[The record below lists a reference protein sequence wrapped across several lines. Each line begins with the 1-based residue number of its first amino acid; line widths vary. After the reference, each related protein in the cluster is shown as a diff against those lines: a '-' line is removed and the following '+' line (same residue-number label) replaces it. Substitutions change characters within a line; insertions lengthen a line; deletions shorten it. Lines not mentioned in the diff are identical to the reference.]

1 MRQWILALVVGLL
14 IGLGLGVGLSFLWF
28 AQTRPTIAVAL
39 IPDDAQFRAQLTKNS
54 RIKVVAPEL
63 VAEGLEFR
71 KTEPEL
77 TRKRK
82 TCQDLGVNVMVVIDT
97 RVNTVEGKS
106 LCTGSVKVIEVD
118 SGALRWSKDWHETDF
133 ADWNYRRNDLP
144 QAVADE
150 VGKLIP

>member
-28 AQTRPTIAVAL
+28 AHPRPTITVAL
-39 IPDDAQFRAQLTKNS
+39 IPEDAQFRAQLTKNP
-54 RIKVVAPEL
+54 RIKVVASEL
-63 VAEGLEFR
+63 IADGLEIR
-71 KTEPEL
+71 KAEPEL

-82 TCQDLGVNVMVVIDT
+82 ACQDLGVNVMVVIDA
-97 RVNTVEGKS
+97 RFNTVEGKS
-106 LCTGSVKVIEVD
+106 VCTGSVKVIEVD
-118 SGALRWSKDWHETDF
+118 SGALRWSKQWHETDF
-133 ADWNYRRNDLP
+133 ADWNYGRNGLP